1 MGVDITQLRTAIEV
15 RSSESVKQMVGEG
28 LGIGL
33 ISLSA
38 ARDYVQFEKVLAFPF
53 EEEELRRRLYIVKHK
68 NSILSP
74 IAQVF
79 YDYARKYYEKH
90 PDKAPE

>member
-1 MGVDITQLRTAIEV
+1 M
-15 RSSESVKQMVGEG
+15 KQMVGEG

-33 ISLSA
+33 ISLSS

-90 PDKAPE
+90 PEKAPE

>member
-1 MGVDITQLRTAIEV
+1 M
-15 RSSESVKQMVGEG
+15 
-28 LGIGL
+28 
-33 ISLSA
+33 
-38 ARDYVQFEKVLAFPF
+38 QFEKVLAFPF
-53 EEEELRRRLYIVKHK
+53 GEEDLRRKLYIVKHK

-90 PDKAPE
+90 PEKAPE